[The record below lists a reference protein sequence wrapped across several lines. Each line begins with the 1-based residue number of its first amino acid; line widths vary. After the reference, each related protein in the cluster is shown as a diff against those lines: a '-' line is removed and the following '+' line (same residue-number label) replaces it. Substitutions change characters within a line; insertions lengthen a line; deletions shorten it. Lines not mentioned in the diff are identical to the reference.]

1 MDFLITMG
9 YFVVH
14 CDGLETA
21 VDFCW
26 TRSRQME
33 SHGRL
38 WCRERTA
45 FFARSW
51 LSSPWKNKC
60 PCFIQSVSL
69 SLSIYLSIY
78 LSFFLSFFLS
88 YRSIYPIL
96 SIHPSSY
103 LAICWSIYICVWIYI
118 KIHTHIYIYICIHFF
133 IAYGYYWICSVYL
146 YIYIYM
152 YVCMCV
158 TLCFMVYVQIWHKIF
173 SIHTFMCVISCISL
187 YIVCIMQMQAWDAKH
202 EEIQYWTKPRF
213 SLGSVCCDGE
223 KRLTSR
229 PMLLWLRPAS
239 TQFQRKWADVATFAT
254 CLSSVLLGKGWVWT

>member
-1 MDFLITMG
+1 MGWRRLWIFVEPGAGRWNRMDG
-9 YFVVH
+9 
-14 CDGLETA
+14 CGA
-21 VDFCW
+21 GK
-26 TRSRQME
+26 
-33 SHGRL
+33 GRL
-38 WCRERTA
+38 FLLDLDYPLRGKISAHVYTVC
-45 FFARSW
+45 
-51 LSSPWKNKC
+51 
-60 PCFIQSVSL
+60 VSL
-69 SLSIYLSIY
+69 SLSIY

-88 YRSIYPIL
+88 FLSIDLSIL

-103 LAICWSIYICVWIYI
+103 LAICWSIYICIWIYI
-118 KIHTHIYIYICIHFF
+118 KIHTHTYIYICIHFF
-133 IAYGYYWICSVYL
+133 YRLRLLLNLQRIFV
-146 YIYIYM
+146 